1 MRKAGV
7 DAGALADVGAV
18 ADGRRVLCARAGVLT
33 VVTIYIRSDRLIVR
47 IK

>member
-1 MRKAGV
+1 MRKAGA
-7 DAGALADVGAV
+7 DEGALADGGMVW
-18 ADGRRVLCARAGVLT
+18 AGVLT